1 MKLTVDALTMNLG
14 HQHSKVRRITLLG
27 LQDVCVARNAE
38 SFLSDNLVHLR
49 VVMNDRSH
57 DVRQTF
63 ISVLKYWMVHME
75 LKSLRKFESNFI
87 LYLLNG
93 AADENQEIAT
103 LCIDFLEEHGAR
115 MRDAL
120 RQLGEDEDEEM
131 KSDSK

>member
-1 MKLTVDALTMNLG
+1 
-14 HQHSKVRRITLLG
+14 
-27 LQDVCVARNAE
+27 
-38 SFLSDNLVHLR
+38 
-49 VVMNDRSH
+49 MNDRSH

-75 LKSLRKFESNFI
+75 LKSLRMFESNFI